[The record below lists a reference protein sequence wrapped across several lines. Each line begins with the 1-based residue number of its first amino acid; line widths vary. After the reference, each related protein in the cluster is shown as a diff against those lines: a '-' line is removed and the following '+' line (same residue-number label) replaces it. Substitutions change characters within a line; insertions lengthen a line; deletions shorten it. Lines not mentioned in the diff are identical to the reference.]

1 MGRTRKKNR
10 LDKYQQE
17 AIVKIN
23 AVENECIKEGRVPS
37 EITEMMKQ
45 NAATLNRD
53 LAEIIYDYL
62 SDKYDTKHWFVVV
75 YNAIAGDLNH
85 KVAFN
90 SESNNCHWIGAQ
102 GNKNVIVCSQ
112 NSISR
117 WDETSM
123 LATEDKINDYFNHYY
138 PRPDIAM
145 SEIKSL
151 KLVPETNMMAVIQTA
166 AQVEIATSKEMCFFA
181 QNYGSKTNRPGG
193 LTTIGIPYRN
203 NTRWTPIL

>member
-1 MGRTRKKNR
+1 
-10 LDKYQQE
+10 
-17 AIVKIN
+17 
-23 AVENECIKEGRVPS
+23 
-37 EITEMMKQ
+37 MMKE
-45 NAATLNRD
+45 NAGTLNRD

-75 YNAIAGDLNH
+75 YNAITSDLNH

-151 KLVPETNMMAVIQTA
+151 KLVPETSMMAVIQTV